1 MATAT
6 VNSLTQLPHR
16 KTNPRRV
23 APFGA
28 ALAVAF
34 LATVFVPLAGA
45 YHNAPDCCDP
55 LVRLTGVEEPLPDY
69 PGLYDFPVLGPAYYE
84 ARDTV
89 NLNYRYL
96 RDSAYRTSE
105 SLIAPGSFVNPLPH
119 YTTQYH
125 GSVVVDVVFPADC
138 ECEVTEAWITAREIA
153 DGAWD
158 PIVPVL
164 VKHDADTWSV
174 HAGDWDTYEIT
185 FHATYECEN
194 APGGTITTSWIQ
206 FN

>member
-1 MATAT
+1 MANAT

-16 KTNPRRV
+16 KPNSRRV

-28 ALAVAF
+28 ALAAAF
-34 LATVFVPLAGA
+34 LATALAPLAGA
-45 YHNAPDCCDP
+45 YHPSPECCDP

-69 PGLYDFPVLGPAYYE
+69 PGLYGFPVLGPVYRD
-84 ARDTV
+84 ARETV

-96 RDSAYRTSE
+96 RDSAYATSE
-105 SLIAPGSFVNPLPH
+105 SLIAPGTFLNPLPH

-125 GSVVVDVVFPADC
+125 GSVRVDIVFPADC
-138 ECEVTEAWITAREIA
+138 ACEVTEAWITYREIA
-153 DGAWD
+153 DGVAD
-158 PIVPVL
+158 SIVPFL
-164 VKHDADTWSV
+164 VQLDADSWSV

-206 FN
+206 YN